1 MPKFILKLKVT
12 NNSGV
17 SVSAHVGA
25 SLVGVNN
32 HSSSTKISDLLLLM
46 FSVAYFIA
54 GLCFAKDLFAC
65 FVFLFCVIIIILI
78 KYLKLSD
85 ENEEQ

>member
-1 MPKFILKLKVT
+1 MKIST
-12 NNSGV
+12 R
-17 SVSAHVGA
+17 
-25 SLVGVNN
+25 N
-32 HSSSTKISDLLLLM
+32 HSGSTKISDLLLLI

-65 FVFLFCVIIIILI
+65 FIFLLCVVSIIII

-85 ENEEQ
+85 KNEE